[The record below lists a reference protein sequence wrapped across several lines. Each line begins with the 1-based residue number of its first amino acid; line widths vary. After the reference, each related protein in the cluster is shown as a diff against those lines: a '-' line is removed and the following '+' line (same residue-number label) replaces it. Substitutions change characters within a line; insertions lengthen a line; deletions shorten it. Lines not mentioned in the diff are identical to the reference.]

1 MLVNRM
7 KKKRLTY
14 LTYLAI
20 SLLSWLP
27 PTDAK
32 ETRFQNA
39 QTDDTQ
45 AHASDELEQFAIP
58 STTLDPAISIR
69 DLELL
74 ITPLTQSELIA
85 EANAW
90 QGLLRAN
97 MIKIADLRIQ
107 LRKSDDIALETKLA
121 GLIDKKGR
129 IARHFGVVIDALEAK
144 GGDVQEYRKY
154 ALATAGVAVEFSN
167 LNTLK
172 SVLQK
177 WLISDDGGIRWGWN
191 LIKFLVIVTFFYI
204 GASIVAN
211 VVCRFARHIK
221 GTSQLLISFLRTFT
235 KQVILLIGFIM
246 ALKALEW
253 DVTPM
258 LAALGAAGFVVGFA
272 LKDTLGNFAS
282 GIMILAYRPFD
293 VGDQIDAA
301 NVNGLVESV
310 SLFATHIRTFDNK
323 MTIVPNNKIWG
334 DIITNATASDT
345 RRVDMVFGIGYDDD
359 IEMANNTLL
368 SLLQQHPLVLR
379 EPAPVVK
386 LNELADSSVNFI
398 CRPWTKTQDYWSVYW
413 DITQSVKE
421 TFDQKGISIPY
432 PQRDVHLHK
441 ETGTKTEQD

>member
-1 MLVNRM
+1 
-7 KKKRLTY
+7 
-14 LTYLAI
+14 
-20 SLLSWLP
+20 
-27 PTDAK
+27 
-32 ETRFQNA
+32 
-39 QTDDTQ
+39 
-45 AHASDELEQFAIP
+45 
-58 STTLDPAISIR
+58 
-69 DLELL
+69 
-74 ITPLTQSELIA
+74 
-85 EANAW
+85 
-90 QGLLRAN
+90 
-97 MIKIADLRIQ
+97 
-107 LRKSDDIALETKLA
+107 
-121 GLIDKKGR
+121 
-129 IARHFGVVIDALEAK
+129 
-144 GGDVQEYRKY
+144 
-154 ALATAGVAVEFSN
+154 
-167 LNTLK
+167 
-172 SVLQK
+172 
-177 WLISDDGGIRWGWN
+177 
-191 LIKFLVIVTFFYI
+191 
-204 GASIVAN
+204 
-211 VVCRFARHIK
+211 
-221 GTSQLLISFLRTFT
+221 
-235 KQVILLIGFIM
+235 M

-334 DIITNATASDT
+334 DIITNATASDP

-441 ETGTKTEQD
+441 EIGTKTEQD

>member
-1 MLVNRM
+1 M
-7 KKKRLTY
+7 KLLCITW
-14 LTYLAI
+14 LA
-20 SLLSWLP
+20 LGGVSWLVSTP
-27 PTDAK
+27 AAGQSP
-32 ETRFQNA
+32 QNA
-39 QTDDTQ
+39 EQ
-45 AHASDELEQFAIP
+45 ATATATPADKFEKSKIA
-58 STTLDPAISIR
+58 STTQDPAIPIR

-74 ITPLTQSELIA
+74 ITPLTQTELID

-90 QGLLRAN
+90 QGLLREN
-97 MIKIADLRIQ
+97 MIKIADLRIK
-107 LRKSDDIALETKLA
+107 LRDSNDKSLVTKLA
-121 GLIDKKGR
+121 TLIDKKSQ

-144 GGDVQEYRKY
+144 GGNVKEYRQY
-154 ALATAGVAVEFSN
+154 AMATAGVAVEFSN
-167 LNTLK
+167 FNTLM
-172 SVLQK
+172 SVMRN
-177 WLISDDGGIRWGWN
+177 WLKSDDGGIRWGWN
-191 LIKFLVIVTFFYI
+191 LLKFLMVVTIFYI
-204 GASIVAN
+204 GASIAAN

-221 GTSQLLISFLRTFT
+221 GTSQLLLSFLRTFT
-235 KQVILLIGFIM
+235 KQLILLIGFIM

-301 NVNGLVESV
+301 NVTGLVESV

-323 MTIVPNNKIWG
+323 MTIIPNNKIWG

-345 RRVDMVFGIGYDDD
+345 RRVDMIFGIGYDDD
-359 IEMANNTLL
+359 IETANHTLL
-368 SLLQQHPLVLR
+368 TLLKQHPLVLK

-386 LNELADSSVNFI
+386 LHELGDSSVNFI
-398 CRPWTKTQDYWSVYW
+398 CRPWTKTHDYWSVYW

-432 PQRDVHLHK
+432 PQRDVHLHQEVGMK
-441 ETGTKTEQD
+441 STQE